1 MYFSFLG
8 WPIWIYQEFSKKD
21 ALVFRAI
28 QMMYFHIWM
37 LISGFCPKETVKEAF
52 KTLEMLEGK
61 GHITITTTYYHY
73 YNHHYQINSYNSFK
87 M

>member
-1 MYFSFLG
+1 
-8 WPIWIYQEFSKKD
+8 
-21 ALVFRAI
+21 
-28 QMMYFHIWM
+28 M
-37 LISGFCPKETVKEAF
+37 LISGFFPKETVKEAF